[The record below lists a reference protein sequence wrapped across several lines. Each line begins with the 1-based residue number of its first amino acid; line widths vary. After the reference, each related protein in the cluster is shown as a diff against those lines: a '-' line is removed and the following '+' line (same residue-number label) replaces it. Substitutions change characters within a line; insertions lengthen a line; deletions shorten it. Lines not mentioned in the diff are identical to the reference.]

1 MQLKLEN
8 VVDVFRIFPS
18 RVRWL
23 EKDLF
28 RLHIAHWSV
37 PLCVCVCVYTM
48 LKNTCTRIVN
58 GKHLILKD
66 VNSKSS
72 NPLIQNVNCWN
83 GSQSTHR
90 NCKNDDGTFLFPIW
104 MEIYYILFSRM
115 ERI

>member
-37 PLCVCVCVYTM
+37 PVCVCVCIHNVEEHMHTNCEW
-48 LKNTCTRIVN
+48 KA
-58 GKHLILKD
+58 
-66 VNSKSS
+66 S
-72 NPLIQNVNCWN
+72 NFE
-83 GSQSTHR
+83 GR
-90 NCKNDDGTFLFPIW
+90 
-104 MEIYYILFSRM
+104 
-115 ERI
+115 